1 MNSDIRLSVDF
12 FSHHKTKKVLR
23 KLGAEGV
30 VCLVQLF
37 CYTGKFRPEGR
48 LEGMDAAD
56 ISDAVDWKGDAEEF
70 VATLCEASFL
80 ERCDEGVYIIHE
92 WEEHNPWAAGAAER
106 SLAASKAG
114 KASAKKRAKSA
125 NISTDVQRISTERST
140 GVQREGN
147 GRSTE
152 SNAASTPSP
161 SPSPS
166 PLPKEKE
173 QEIVGAAAPVSSRS
187 RTKEDDAEAEEKFA
201 EFWEAYPRKENRK
214 KALAA
219 WKKGQCGKGKFQEIM
234 AALTEQKKNPRW
246 LEDVKYIPHPT
257 TWLNGERWADEIST
271 GCAPPCAHTCSSCQY
286 CENPLCQ
293 RKTDEERKS
302 CTGWRAR

>member
-12 FSHHKTKKVLR
+12 FAHHKTKKVLR

-56 ISDAVDWKGDAEEF
+56 ISDAVDWRGNSEEF
-70 VATLCEASFL
+70 VATLCDAGFL
-80 ERCDEGVYIIHE
+80 EQCDEGVYIVHE
-92 WEEHNPWAAGAAER
+92 WEQHNPWAAGAAER

-125 NISTDVQRISTERST
+125 TISTDVQRTSTECST
-140 GVQREGN
+140 GVQRESN

-152 SNAASTPSP
+152 SNEASTPSP

-173 QEIVGAAAPVSSRS
+173 QEIVGAPAPVRSRS
-187 RTKEDDAEAEEKFA
+187 LPKEDDAEAEEKFA

-219 WKKGQCGKGKFQEIM
+219 WKKGNCWNGKFQEIM

-257 TWLNGERWADEIST
+257 TWLNGERWADEISI
-271 GCAPPCAHTCSSCQY
+271 GSAPSCAHTCASCQQSEHPECKNRAEQTP
-286 CENPLCQ
+286 CEH
-293 RKTDEERKS
+293 
-302 CTGWRAR
+302 WRAR